1 MYLAFTKDSD
11 VCDPDFLHQ
20 VPPSPRR
27 PPLPRPPRPDGCA
40 AADARRA
47 QDALFYADFALD
59 CSFLLDILVTFRTA
73 FWGGLTGDELITSP
87 GEIARR
93 YVRGFLLLDV
103 VSSLPYDAMLLSAC
117 GDLNGANRLL
127 RGPKV
132 IKVIRLVR
140 VTKIMRITRL
150 RNFLLKVRDILHLNP
165 GAVRLV
171 KFLIFVSLLTH
182 YNACFF
188 FFIGELFLDNDALGA
203 IATAADGAPLP
214 PPPPPPPL
222 PPTPL
227 PPPPTV
233 PPPRHHPRRPFPPAG
248 ARARVTVSRRGAG
261 GRGAAGAGDAVE
273 IDKVV
278 SWTTTYRVRPW
289 GGAAGL
295 PGEREEVAVHDLEWF
310 QQYVA
315 SLYWAIATMTT
326 TGFGDVVPRTSAEYL
341 YCAFVIVQG
350 GITFGCIP
358 LHLSSPPSTGAPA
371 VLTRA
376 RFTTKHVFEL
386 A

>member
-27 PPLPRPPRPDGCA
+27 PLLPRPPRPDGCA

-222 PPTPL
+222 PPCG
-227 PPPPTV
+227 
-233 PPPRHHPRRPFPPAG
+233 RAG
-248 ARARVTVSRRGAG
+248 ARHREPARRGRAGGGRGGGRGGDRQGGVMDNDVPRAAVGRRGWPPRGAG
-261 GRGAAGAGDAVE
+261 GGSGPRPRVVPAVRGVALLGDR
-273 IDKVV
+273 DHDNH
-278 SWTTTYRVRPW
+278 RVRRRRP
-289 GGAAGL
+289 A
-295 PGEREEVAVHDLEWF
+295 
-310 QQYVA
+310 
-315 SLYWAIATMTT
+315 
-326 TGFGDVVPRTSAEYL
+326 
-341 YCAFVIVQG
+341 
-350 GITFGCIP
+350 
-358 LHLSSPPSTGAPA
+358 HL
-371 VLTRA
+371 R
-376 RFTTKHVFEL
+376 
-386 A
+386 

>member
-1 MYLAFTKDSD
+1 VYLAFTKDSD

-27 PPLPRPPRPDGCA
+27 PLLPRPPRPDGCA

-188 FFIGELFLDNDALGA
+188 FFIGELFLDNEALA
-203 IATAADGAPLP
+203 AAAADGAP
-214 PPPPPPPL
+214 
-222 PPTPL
+222 
-227 PPPPTV
+227 
-233 PPPRHHPRRPFPPAG
+233 PA
-248 ARARVTVSRRGAG
+248 AAPAAPSPMRAR
-261 GRGAAGAGDAVE
+261 GR
-273 IDKVV
+273 
-278 SWTTTYRVRPW
+278 
-289 GGAAGL
+289 
-295 PGEREEVAVHDLEWF
+295 
-310 QQYVA
+310 A
-315 SLYWAIATMTT
+315 S
-326 TGFGDVVPRTSAEYL
+326 P
-341 YCAFVIVQG
+341 
-350 GITFGCIP
+350 
-358 LHLSSPPSTGAPA
+358 
-371 VLTRA
+371 
-376 RFTTKHVFEL
+376 
-386 A
+386 